1 MTPDEMDRILAQGAG
16 RRALHSPNPAAIA
29 GAKAALTESLEPV
42 RPLAPPW
49 VFTLAFLVAFAAV
62 AVLSAW
68 LLGFPG
74 LRALSGPQRAVIFP
88 VLIAG
93 AAMAAIASVREMRP
107 AGGARIGSF
116 ALAVSTLA
124 LLGVFALLLRDYNTQ
139 NFIAEGVR
147 CLIAG
152 LACAIPAAAVIYW
165 FLRRGFVLDWP
176 AEGLAAGTL
185 AGLAGIAMLEMHC
198 PILKAPHVMFWH
210 LVVVPVCGM
219 GGLLIGLVA
228 QSVQHRDSEKR

>member
-1 MTPDEMDRILAQGAG
+1 MTPEEMDHILAQGAG

-29 GAKAALTESLEPV
+29 RAKAALTEGLEPV

-49 VFTLAFLVAFAAV
+49 VFTLVFLVAFAAV

-68 LLGFPG
+68 LLGFGG
-74 LRALSGPQRAVIFP
+74 LRVLSGLQRVVVFP
-88 VLIAG
+88 VLVAS
-93 AAMAAIASVREMRP
+93 AAMAAIAAVREMRP

-124 LLGVFALLLRDYNTQ
+124 MLGTFALLLRDYNTQ
-139 NFIAEGVR
+139 NFVAEGVR
-147 CLIAG
+147 CLVAG
-152 LACAIPAAAVIYW
+152 VACAIPAAAVIYW
-165 FLRRGFVLDWP
+165 FLRRGFVLDWL

-210 LVVVPVCGM
+210 LLVVPACGM
-219 GGLLIGLVA
+219 GGLLIGVVA
-228 QSVQHRDSEKR
+228 RSVQRRDSEKR